1 MCITSHLPAS
11 NFIFIIL
18 PNYLV
23 WLSLAGVPCDSYWTE
38 ILGSLNNISP
48 LFTSSYRWLINV
60 FNNKNLLWCRS
71 LGHSVINLTLH
82 PQRDLTPILSGLFL
96 VFLVPGLTSTSKA
109 TMMKFSY
116 QCLEPEAW
124 VGGCLIFHL
133 HAKWQRRLTGRK
145 GPGPSPSSC
154 LFTCP
159 QCSANCGRPF
169 S

>member
-1 MCITSHLPAS
+1 MSITSHLPVS

-23 WLSLAGVPCDSYWTE
+23 WLSLAGVPCDSYWAE

-60 FNNKNLLWCRS
+60 FNNKNLLWCRA

-82 PQRDLTPILSGLFL
+82 PQRDLTLILSGLFL

-109 TMMKFSY
+109 TMIKLSY
-116 QCLEPEAW
+116 QCLE
-124 VGGCLIFHL
+124 GNLSKCLYGSKKLICTPGSVCVIKTLRSNQCTKYCRQNYADESFFIL
-133 HAKWQRRLTGRK
+133 LT
-145 GPGPSPSSC
+145 
-154 LFTCP
+154 
-159 QCSANCGRPF
+159 
-169 S
+169 